1 MNRKTKRK
9 WIILVVLLAMSELI
23 WAAPDFSRSV
33 FVSQVSLRISDVTV
47 LSPEKYEGAADAVG
61 EAPAARYA
69 SIEPSSIIRLAEA
82 FMYVKSKDGGLS
94 EKVVAGCE
102 RWIAKARWEK
112 PKEDVIGFAPEGVMV
127 VHDTKSESLAWVL
140 HLWEGR
146 AVMLAGR
153 SCGGEFYQVWPNSK
167 EAQVDD
173 PALVKAL
180 WAAYSDSLKKR

>member
-1 MNRKTKRK
+1 MKRK
-9 WIILVVLLAMSELI
+9 SIITIVLWAMSELI
-23 WAAPDFSRSV
+23 CAAPDFSRSC

-61 EAPAARYA
+61 EAPEERYA
-69 SIEPSSIIRLAEA
+69 SIEPASVIKLAEA
-82 FMYVKSKDGGLS
+82 SLYVKSKDGGLS
-94 EKVVAGCE
+94 EKVVAGCK
-102 RWIAKARWEK
+102 RWIAKARWER

-127 VHDTKSESLAWVL
+127 LHDGKSEALAWVL

-146 AVMLAGR
+146 AVLLAGR
-153 SCGGEFYQVWPNSK
+153 SCGGGFYQVWPNSK

-180 WAAYSDSLKKR
+180 WAAYSESLKKR